1 MSRSLRLRA
10 MRRALSICLL
20 LVVALVVGASAS
32 AGTRTTVPGAQIV
45 IGVQLHDQSVNVFQ
59 GARAPRGSEVIF
71 LITNWGKKRHNFAVF
86 GKKTAL
92 LKPHQTA
99 KITVFALARGE
110 FPYRSTVDK
119 GSRFRGMFT
128 VY

>member
-1 MSRSLRLRA
+1 MSAGKIPLVKRVVVLAAVLA
-10 MRRALSICLL
+10 ALTAAG
-20 LVVALVVGASAS
+20 VASA
-32 AGTRTTVPGAQIV
+32 AVQTTTPGTQIV
-45 IGVQLHDQSVNVFQ
+45 IGVQVSDKSVNVFDS
-59 GARAPRGSEVIF
+59 ARAPRGSTVIF

-86 GKKTAL
+86 GKKTPL

-99 KITVFALARGE
+99 KITVNLLSRGA

-119 GSRFRGMFT
+119 GPRFRGHFV